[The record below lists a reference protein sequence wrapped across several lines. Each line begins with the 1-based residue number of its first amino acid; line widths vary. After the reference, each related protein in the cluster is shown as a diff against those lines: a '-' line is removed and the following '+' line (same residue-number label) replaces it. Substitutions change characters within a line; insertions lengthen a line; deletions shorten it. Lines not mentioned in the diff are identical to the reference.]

1 MFIKSINAQPDD
13 NQACRVS
20 FSTEHIDYS
29 LTTDSEVSFDE
40 AGIDFVF
47 DVKIV

>member
-20 FSTEHIDYS
+20 FSTEHSD
-29 LTTDSEVSFDE
+29 
-40 AGIDFVF
+40 
-47 DVKIV
+47 